1 MREYL
6 VTRAG
11 DLKIPEDRSIRSEGL
26 DELVA
31 DIKAR
36 GMQTPILVDK
46 DMNVVDGVRRLH
58 YYSPDEQV
66 DVVRTDDYDDL
77 FDILDKA
84 RDEWQLPYTP
94 RRIYELH
101 QALKPLSL
109 ESRNG
114 NVANANRKRLAGEKR
129 RAGVRHGLTRKQM
142 ARVSGISE
150 HTIQVVVFIYAR
162 ASGEIYEHNP
172 ENSYLAESFVT
183 EIDAGT
189 MSPHTAY
196 RLYRTAASTG
206 PRTTLSASEQRRAMS
221 SVNQSLNALMRT
233 LRDIGPIAAAVTPA
247 ERKDWVRTLRTAS
260 NDFNYYANV
269 FTRKD

>member
-6 VTRAG
+6 VARAG
-11 DLKIPEDRSIRSEGL
+11 DLKIPENRSIRSEGL

-31 DIKAR
+31 DICAH

-46 DMNVVDGVRRLH
+46 DMNVIDGVRRLH
-58 YYSPDEQV
+58 CFSSEELV
-66 DVVRTDDYDDL
+66 DVVTTDDYDDL
-77 FDILDKA
+77 FDILAKA
-84 RDEWQLPYTP
+84 RDEWQLPFTP

-101 QALKPLSL
+101 QALKPLSIQ
-109 ESRNG
+109 SRQI
-114 NVANANRKRLAGEKR
+114 NVVDAIRDRYAGKKR
-129 RAGVRHGLTRKQM
+129 REGVRHGLTRMQM
-142 ARVSGISE
+142 ARVSGVSE
-150 HTIQVVVFIYAR
+150 HTIQVIVFIYAR

-196 RLYRTAASTG
+196 RLYRTGTSTG
-206 PRTTLSASEQRRAMS
+206 PRTTLSAGEQRKAMS
-221 SVNQSLNALMRT
+221 SVSQSLNALMRT
-233 LRDIGPIAAAVTPA
+233 LRDIGPIAAGITPE